1 MSVAS
6 YDKVLQLARQLGAE
20 EQQALV
26 ATLQEDVAQT
36 VLSFEEWDTLFASLI
51 IQRPLIEDFSPSRSD
66 WYDDDGR

>member
-1 MSVAS
+1 MTIAS
-6 YDKVLQLARQLGAE
+6 YDEVLQLARQLDAE

>member
-6 YDKVLQLARQLGAE
+6 YDEVLQLARQLDAE